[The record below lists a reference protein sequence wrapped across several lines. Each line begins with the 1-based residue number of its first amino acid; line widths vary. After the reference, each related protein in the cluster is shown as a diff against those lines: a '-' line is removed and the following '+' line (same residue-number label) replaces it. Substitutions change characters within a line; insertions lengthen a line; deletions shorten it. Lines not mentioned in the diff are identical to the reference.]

1 MQLPVVICNVKE
13 NGVLFNLFWYKVFV
27 HWVTQ
32 FADGFRLNIV
42 LFLHILVELLVLVKF
57 FSPTVTT
64 LAFFLG
70 SSPQYSERKP
80 AAYTTGLPTQDSFV
94 PSLQLRGAKWTKMGS
109 KVWKF
114 SVSIAGKLQPKAL
127 GRAEL
132 RLSSTK
138 PSLPILTLYTKVTL
152 AEICIWK
159 ICKYSL

>member
-1 MQLPVVICNVKE
+1 MEYCLICSGTRFLSIQLPNLLMDS
-13 NGVLFNLFWYKVFV
+13 VLIQYCFFTYL
-27 HWVTQ
+27 T
-32 FADGFRLNIV
+32 
-42 LFLHILVELLVLVKF
+42 LVELLVLVKI

>member
-27 HWVTQ
+27 HWVIQ
-32 FADGFRLNIV
+32 FADGFRLNTV

-64 LAFFLG
+64 LAFLLG
-70 SSPQYSERKP
+70 SSPEYSERKP

>member
-1 MQLPVVICNVKE
+1 MEYCLIYSDTRFLSIELPNLLMDS
-13 NGVLFNLFWYKVFV
+13 VLIQYCFFTYL
-27 HWVTQ
+27 T
-32 FADGFRLNIV
+32 
-42 LFLHILVELLVLVKF
+42 LVELLVLVKF

-64 LAFFLG
+64 LAWPLAFFLG

-80 AAYTTGLPTQDSFV
+80 AAYTTGLPTQDFV

-152 AEICIWK
+152 PEICIWK
-159 ICKYSL
+159 ICN

>member
-1 MQLPVVICNVKE
+1 MEYCLIYSDTRFLSTELPNLLMDS
-13 NGVLFNLFWYKVFV
+13 VLIQYCFFTYF
-27 HWVTQ
+27 T
-32 FADGFRLNIV
+32 
-42 LFLHILVELLVLVKF
+42 LVELLVLVKI

-80 AAYTTGLPTQDSFV
+80 AAYTTGLPTQDFV

>member
-1 MQLPVVICNVKE
+1 MQYCLIYCGTRLLSTELKLPYLLMDS
-13 NGVLFNLFWYKVFV
+13 VLIQYCFFTYL
-27 HWVTQ
+27 T
-32 FADGFRLNIV
+32 
-42 LFLHILVELLVLVKF
+42 LVELLVFVKF
-57 FSPTVTT
+57 LSLAQFFARFEPTVQWKET
-64 LAFFLG
+64 
-70 SSPQYSERKP
+70 S
-80 AAYTTGLPTQDSFV
+80 GLYHRFPTQDSFV

>member
-1 MQLPVVICNVKE
+1 MEYCLIYSGTRFLSTELPNLLMDS
-13 NGVLFNLFWYKVFV
+13 VLIQYCFFTYL
-27 HWVTQ
+27 T
-32 FADGFRLNIV
+32 
-42 LFLHILVELLVLVKF
+42 LVELLVLVKI

-80 AAYTTGLPTQDSFV
+80 AAYTTGLPTQDSFI

>member
-1 MQLPVVICNVKE
+1 M
-13 NGVLFNLFWYKVFV
+13 FNLSSGTRFLS
-27 HWVTQ
+27 TELPNLLM
-32 FADGFRLNIV
+32 DSV
-42 LFLHILVELLVLVKF
+42 LIQYCFFTYLTLVELLVLVKI

-80 AAYTTGLPTQDSFV
+80 AAYTTGLPPQDSFI
-94 PSLQLRGAKWTKMGS
+94 PSLRLRGAKWTKMGS

>member
-1 MQLPVVICNVKE
+1 MEYCLICSGTRFLSIQLPNLLMDS
-13 NGVLFNLFWYKVFV
+13 VLIQYCFFTYL
-27 HWVTQ
+27 T
-32 FADGFRLNIV
+32 
-42 LFLHILVELLVLVKF
+42 LVELLVLVKI

-80 AAYTTGLPTQDSFV
+80 AAYTTGLPTQDGTQDSDSFV

-159 ICKYSL
+159 SIAYNV

>member
-1 MQLPVVICNVKE
+1 M
-13 NGVLFNLFWYKVFV
+13 FNLFWYKVFV

-32 FADGFRLNIV
+32 FADGFRLNTV
-42 LFLHILVELLVLVKF
+42 LFLHILNSRRITCFGKIKF
-57 FSPTVTT
+57 LSPTVPTI
-64 LAFFLG
+64 AFFSRFEPTVQWKKTSGL
-70 SSPQYSERKP
+70 YHR
-80 AAYTTGLPTQDSFV
+80 LPTQDSFV
-94 PSLQLRGAKWTKMGS
+94 SSLQLRGAKWTKMGS

>member
-27 HWVTQ
+27 HSVTQ
-32 FADGFRLNIV
+32 FADGFRLNTV

-64 LAFFLG
+64 LAFFLA

-94 PSLQLRGAKWTKMGS
+94 PSLQLRGAK
-109 KVWKF
+109 
-114 SVSIAGKLQPKAL
+114 
-127 GRAEL
+127 
-132 RLSSTK
+132 
-138 PSLPILTLYTKVTL
+138 
-152 AEICIWK
+152 
-159 ICKYSL
+159 

>member
-1 MQLPVVICNVKE
+1 M
-13 NGVLFNLFWYKVFV
+13 FNLFWYKVFV

-32 FADGFRLNIV
+32 FADGFRLNTV
-42 LFLHILVELLVLVKF
+42 LFLHILNSRRITCFGKIKF
-57 FSPTVTT
+57 LSPTVPTI
-64 LAFFLG
+64 AFF
-70 SSPQYSERKP
+70 SRFEPTVQWKKTS
-80 AAYTTGLPTQDSFV
+80 GLYHRFTHPEDSFI
-94 PSLQLRGAKWTKMGS
+94 PSLRLRGAKWTKMGS

>member
-32 FADGFRLNIV
+32 FADGFRLNTV
-42 LFLHILVELLVLVKF
+42 LFLHILNSRRITCFAKNFQPYRDDV
-57 FSPTVTT
+57 
-64 LAFFLG
+64 LG

-80 AAYTTGLPTQDSFV
+80 AAYTTGLPTQDSFI